1 MARIVLFHSAYGLR
15 PAVHDAAERLRAAG
29 HEVTVPDLYDGRS
42 TESIE
47 EGMEIKDEIG
57 ADELIRRAVKVA
69 AGLGEGLVYAGFSLG
84 ASIAQN
90 AAFAD
95 RSAAGLLM
103 FHGTSDLREDAATEV
118 PVQLHVAEPDPFET
132 EDWLG
137 TWYLGMRRAGAEV
150 EIHRYRG
157 AGHLFTD
164 PDLPD
169 YDREAASRAWA
180 IASDFLSEIDSAAA
194 AAAAND

>member
-15 PAVHDAAERLRAAG
+15 PAVHAAAERLRADG
-29 HEVTVPDLYDGRS
+29 HEVTVPDLYDGRT
-42 TESIE
+42 TESVE
-47 EGMEIKDEIG
+47 EGMDIKDEIG
-57 ADELIRRAVKVA
+57 ADVLIGRAVAVSAK
-69 AGLGEGLVYAGFSLG
+69 LGPGLVYAGFSLG

-90 AAFAD
+90 AALAD

-180 IASDFLSEIDSAAA
+180 IASDFLSEIDAAA
-194 AAAAND
+194 AAADSSV

>member
-15 PAVHDAAERLRAAG
+15 PAVHAAAERLRGEG
-29 HEVTVPDLYDGRS
+29 HEVTVPDLYDGRT

-47 EGMEIKDEIG
+47 EGMDIKDEIG
-57 ADELIRRAVKVA
+57 ADELIRRAVAVS

-90 AAFAD
+90 AVFAD
-95 RSAAGLLM
+95 RAAAGLLM
-103 FHGTSDLREDAATEV
+103 FHGTSDLRADAHTEV
-118 PVQLHVAEPDPFET
+118 PVQLHVAEPDPFEP

-137 TWYLGMRRAGAEV
+137 TWYLGMRRAGADV

-157 AGHLFTD
+157 AGHVFTD
-164 PDLPD
+164 EDLPD
-169 YDREAASRAWA
+169 YDREAAERSWA
-180 IASDFLSEIDSAAA
+180 IARDFLSEIDAASAPASG
-194 AAAAND
+194 